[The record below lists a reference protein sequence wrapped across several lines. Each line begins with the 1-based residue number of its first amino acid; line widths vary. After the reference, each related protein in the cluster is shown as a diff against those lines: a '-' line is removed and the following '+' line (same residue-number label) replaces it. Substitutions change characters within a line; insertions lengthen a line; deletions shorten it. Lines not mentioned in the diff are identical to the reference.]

1 MFPRSP
7 LLKERELTMKPGI
20 ILQTLRPTDHVDSA
34 GDTGMLFNVTT
45 TPPFLNKNYIEKKF
59 QTDLSQSESKKFLIK
74 FLVCDA

>member
-45 TPPFLNKNYIEKKF
+45 TPPFLKKI
-59 QTDLSQSESKKFLIK
+59 T
-74 FLVCDA
+74 